1 MTDRSL
7 RRAVDA
13 VPMALP
19 LVGVVGSVLGGW
31 WWLLLAAALI
41 PSLGVRAW
49 RVALCTLLCAAVCGL
64 HAELRER
71 NGARLRAVPESE
83 VPVMEGIVT
92 RVFANSFVLQPC
104 GVAPAVYV
112 YGRTAG
118 QVGDWLRLRVVPEPP
133 AEAPPVRGMFDRRSW
148 WRGIGVGAVCRLV
161 GEETL
166 GHPFSWAAVRAAGM
180 SVRDRLAARLMPP
193 ERRDDPRRQVLC
205 ALLLG
210 AKDLAE
216 ADTVD
221 TFRRGGCL
229 HAFAVSGM
237 HVAMVAGFFLLL
249 FRLLRVRPAVS
260 RVLLPLSVGAYILLT
275 GCAISALRAYLMGA
289 TLWCGMLLHRRI
301 SMANTWCAAACLI
314 LLLRPYELYDA
325 GFLLSF
331 AVYAAI
337 GAGLR
342 LCLRRDTPW
351 FGPDAYIPYRIM
363 TRGEQARKAW
373 ELQVRGVVV
382 VSLCA
387 WLAAVPVTIA
397 CFHTLTP
404 WGFLTNI
411 AIALPLFCTMYSGMA
426 LIAFAGI
433 PYLGAA
439 AARAADTSAGV
450 LLSVVSFFG
459 SLPGAYLPA
468 VPPQPADAVAVYEL
482 GYGKSC
488 VVLGN
493 PGLVIGAGSE
503 SQVRYTT
510 APALF
515 HAGFTPAAAV
525 QTRGKA
531 AEKGV
536 ALLQQAFRDMQIAA
550 ADKAAT
556 VTTPAGR
563 FTLYPSPSALPR
575 TPAENA
581 LPYILWE
588 HEGKRTLYVGD
599 ASAAVPETLPPE
611 ERRADVLILG
621 AHPTLPLED
630 EEDIASLGV
639 KEVRLLPS
647 AVHRRASLP
656 PAEKAAN

>member
-7 RRAVDA
+7 RRVVDA

-19 LVGVVGSVLGGW
+19 LVSVVGSVLGGW
-31 WWLLLAAALI
+31 GWLLLSAALI
-41 PSLGVRAW
+41 PSLWVRAW
-49 RVALCTLLCAAVCGL
+49 RVALCSLLCAAVCGL

-92 RVFANSFVLQPC
+92 RVFANSFVLQPR

-118 QVGDWLRLRVVPEPP
+118 QTGDWLRLRVVPEPP
-133 AEAPPVRGMFDRRSW
+133 AEAPPVRGMFDRCAW
-148 WRGIGVGAVCRLV
+148 WRGMGVGVVCRSV

-166 GHPFSWAAVRAAGM
+166 GHPFSWAAVRAAGLA
-180 SVRDRLAARLMPP
+180 VRDRLAERLMPP
-193 ERRDDPRRQVLC
+193 ERTGDPRRQVLC

-221 TFRRGGCL
+221 SFRRGGCL

-237 HVAMVAGFFLLL
+237 HVAMVAGFFWLL
-249 FRLLRVRPAVS
+249 FRLLRVRPVVS
-260 RVLLPLSVGAYILLT
+260 RALLPLLVGAYILLT
-275 GCAISALRAYLMGA
+275 GCAVSALRAYLMGV
-289 TLWCGMLLHRRI
+289 TLWCGVLLRRRI
-301 SMANTWCAAACLI
+301 SLANTWCAAACLI
-314 LLLRPYELYDA
+314 LLLRPFELYDA

-363 TRGEQARKAW
+363 TKGEQAYKAW
-373 ELQVRGVVV
+373 EQRVRGVVV

-387 WLAAVPVTIA
+387 WLAAVPVTMA

-411 AIALPLFCTMYSGMA
+411 AIALPLFCSMYSGMA
-426 LIAFAGI
+426 LLALEGV

-439 AARAADTSAGV
+439 AAWAADTSAGV
-450 LLSVVSFFG
+450 LLSVVTFFG
-459 SLPGAYLPA
+459 GLPGAYLPA
-468 VPPQPADAVAVYEL
+468 EPPQPADAVAVYEL
-482 GYGKSC
+482 GYGKCC

-493 PGLVIGAGSE
+493 PGLVIGAGGE

-525 QTRGKA
+525 RTRGSA
-531 AEKGV
+531 AEKGGR
-536 ALLQQAFRDMQIAA
+536 LLQQEFRAMQILP

-556 VTTPAGR
+556 LTTPAGR
-563 FTLYPSPSALPR
+563 FTIFPAPETLPH

-581 LPYILWE
+581 LPCILWE
-588 HEGKRTLYVGD
+588 HGGKRTLYVGD
-599 ASAAVPETLPPE
+599 AAADVAETLPPE
-611 ERRADVLILG
+611 ARDVDVLILG
-621 AHPTLPLED
+621 AHPLRPLVD
-630 EEDIASLGV
+630 AEDIAALGA

-647 AVHRRASLP
+647 ALRYWAGIP
-656 PAEKAAN
+656 PAEKD